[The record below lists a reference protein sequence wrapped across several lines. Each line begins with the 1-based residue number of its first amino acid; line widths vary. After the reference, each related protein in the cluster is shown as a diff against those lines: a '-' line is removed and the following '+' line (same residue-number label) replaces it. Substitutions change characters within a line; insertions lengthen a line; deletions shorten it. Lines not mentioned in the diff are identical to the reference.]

1 MAVVAGLLAVVGILL
16 CRGVL
21 DVQVLAPEGE
31 GVWGDADTVT
41 YAVVAGAVALAAT
54 GLMQLLSVTTPRFTT
69 FFSWI
74 ILLVTAIAVVVPLGL
89 SVEWE
94 SRLATAGINLAIGL
108 AITAT
113 LTGVA
118 RAAWQPPQPPAGQ
131 YGEPGET
138 GETGAP
144 GMPPPWQ
151 VH

>member
-16 CRGVL
+16 SRGVL

-41 YAVVAGAVALAAT
+41 YALVAGAVALAAT
-54 GLMQLLSVTTPRFTT
+54 ALMQLLSVTTPRFTT
-69 FFSWI
+69 FFTWI
-74 ILLVTAIAVVVPLGL
+74 IMLVTAIAVVVPLGL

-94 SRLATAGINLAIGL
+94 SRLATAGINLVIGL
-108 AITAT
+108 AIAAT
-113 LTGVA
+113 MTGVA
-118 RAAWQPPQPPAGQ
+118 RSAWQPPPPPAGQ
-131 YGEPGET
+131 YGET

-151 VH
+151 IQ